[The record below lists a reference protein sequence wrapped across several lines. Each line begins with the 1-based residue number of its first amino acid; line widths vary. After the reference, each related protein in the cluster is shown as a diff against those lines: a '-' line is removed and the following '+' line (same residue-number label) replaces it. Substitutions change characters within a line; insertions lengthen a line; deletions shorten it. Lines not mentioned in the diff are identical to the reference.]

1 MKYPKMLIVLLLMC
15 PFLHSFSQTFPE
27 YIVIDEIADNYAELL
42 EEFSGQANVYWIDG
56 SDQSAIERISRAAE
70 VVQIETLHI
79 YVPTKPGA
87 IVFSSV
93 AITWNNVDELAE
105 HLGNWGQMVTEQV
118 VIHSDVVF
126 SGEKGAILKQ
136 RLEEITGL
144 VFTNQN

>member
-1 MKYPKMLIVLLLMC
+1 MKYSKVLFVLLLMC
-15 PFLHSFSQTFPE
+15 PFLHSFSQSFSE
-27 YIVIDEIADNYAELL
+27 FIVIDEIAENYAELL

-56 SDQSAIERISRAAE
+56 TDQNAVEQISLAAQ
-70 VVQIETLHI
+70 VVQIGTLRI

-105 HLGNWGQMVTEQV
+105 HLGNWGQMVTDQV

-126 SGEKGAILKQ
+126 SGEEGAILKQ

-144 VFTNQN
+144 VFTSQN